1 MKKLLVCLANSR
13 KIGGRCLAGIE
24 VQQGGDDFDVVR
36 EGGEPVWIRPVSAS
50 QHGELATYTVQ
61 AFNLL
66 DVLEVECTAPA
77 PVGAQV
83 ENWRFESSSL
93 KKVGE
98 FPNDVAH
105 LDLLLS
111 SDRGGLFGNHG
122 KAVHSDHIGE
132 VDHSL
137 LFIRAHE
144 PTSHV
149 QKNAKG
155 NDQIRMHFVS
165 NWMQYDLAVTDPVA
179 EKLLPVTPELLTAAD
194 AVYVTLSLGLEYQSF
209 YSKLI
214 AGVFYC

>member
-13 KIGGRCLAGIE
+13 KQRGRCLAGIE
-24 VQQGGDDFDVVR
+24 VQLRGDDFEVVR
-36 EGGEPVWIRPVSAS
+36 EGGHPVWIRPVSTS
-50 QHGELATYTVQ
+50 PHGELPTRTVE
-61 AFNLL
+61 AFHLL
-66 DVLEVECTAPA
+66 DVLEVECAAPV

-83 ENWRFESSSL
+83 ENWLFESNSL

-105 LDLLLS
+105 LNLLLS

-137 LFIRAHE
+137 LFLRAHE

-155 NDQIRMHFVS
+155 NDQIRIHFVS
-165 NWMQYDLAVTDPVA
+165 NGMQYDLAVTDPAA
-179 EKLLPVTPELLTAAD
+179 ENLLPSTPEVLREAD
-194 AVYVTLSLGLEYQSF
+194 AVYVTVSLGLEYQSF

-214 AGVFYC
+214 AGVIYC